1 MGWFWYNLKVRPF
14 WLAVGFLTTFPVPN
28 LGEVKDGE
36 MKAASAFYPLA
47 GYLIGGVLALVAWLT
62 AALPDGLQGAILL
75 AVWLACTGMLHLD
88 GLLDSADALLSMKP
102 PAERLRILGD
112 VHMGSFAFGVGFVVL
127 LLKWQL
133 LASSPSPWLLL
144 CLPALVR
151 FALLLP
157 MNLFPAARKEGL
169 GARSREGRVF
179 PAFVFA
185 LPAIYFFPWVA
196 LAVVVA
202 MLLLASWAARRLCGG
217 LSGDVYGALVELGE
231 VAGLLVGVW
240 WIKYEM

>member
-1 MGWFWYNLKVRPF
+1 MRPF
-14 WLAVGFLTTFPVPN
+14 WLAVGFLTVFPIPH
-28 LGEVKDGE
+28 LGEVKGGE
-36 MKAASAFYPLA
+36 MKAASAFYPVA

-62 AALPDGLQGAILL
+62 AGLPDGLQGALLL
-75 AVWLACTGMLHLD
+75 AVWLASTGMLHLD
-88 GLLDSADALLSMKP
+88 GLLDSADALLAMKP

-133 LASSPSPWLLL
+133 LSAAPEPWLLL
-144 CLPALVR
+144 ALPALTR

-157 MNLFPAARKEGL
+157 MNLFPAARPEGL
-169 GARSREGRVF
+169 GARSREGRIL
-179 PAFVFA
+179 PALLFV

-196 LAVVVA
+196 LLAITL
-202 MLLLASWAARRLCGG
+202 MLLLAFWAARRLGGG

-231 VAGLLVGVW
+231 VAGLLVGVL
-240 WIKYEM
+240 IKA